1 MSVADDTPRSK
12 PSYSVRL
19 FIAGDSPNSRI
30 ARENLQKIV
39 RQAHECHF
47 EIDIV
52 DVLKNPQLALDHGVY
67 ITPALQILSPER
79 ILVFGNLNDEKTVKS
94 LFSKTNCN

>member
-1 MSVADDTPRSK
+1 MAVADNTPRSIT
-12 PSYSVRL
+12 SYSVRL

-39 RQAHECHF
+39 RQANDCQF
-47 EIDIV
+47 EIEIV

-67 ITPALQILSPER
+67 ITPALQILTPER
-79 ILVFGNLNDEKTVKS
+79 ILVFGNLNDEQTVRS
-94 LFSKTNCN
+94 LFTKTNSY